1 MHFATL
7 GPADSNHA
15 LVLSRYLEARDLTDS
30 HVSLI
35 DDFPS
40 AFSALVAGHYDYLL
54 QVSAH
59 FSHADCVGQ
68 FMHRAWPVDTFIAP
82 SRPLAL
88 VARCDVTSP
97 RSVLR
102 QPATRF
108 YTDLSDWQEIDAAT
122 IVEALTRLR
131 AGEADAAIV
140 AADAL
145 STHADELTCLQQL
158 GPALDVW
165 VLYASRP
172 LTDGS
177 SPRQPSNPLILNYS
191 TTLTRHFAISRGQ
204 DK

>member
-1 MHFATL
+1 MRFATL
-7 GPADSNHA
+7 GPAHSNHA
-15 LVLSRYLEARDLTDS
+15 LVLSRYLEARGLADS
-30 HVSLI
+30 RISLI
-35 DDFPS
+35 DDFPI
-40 AFSALVAGHYDYLL
+40 AFGALVAGDYDYLL

-88 VARCDVTSP
+88 VARRDAAAP

-108 YTDLSDWQEIDAAT
+108 YTDLSNYREIDAAT
-122 IVEALTRLR
+122 IVDALTRLH

-140 AADAL
+140 AEDAL
-145 STHADELTCLQQL
+145 NTHSDELTCLQRL
-158 GPALDVW
+158 GPALDAW

-172 LTDGS
+172 LADNDSLTLQN
-177 SPRQPSNPLILNYS
+177 SPA
-191 TTLTRHFAISRGQ
+191 LTRHFAISRDQ
-204 DK
+204 YD